1 MSTDI
6 DILHTWALRHG
17 IGFAAVYELRQLMG
31 QIPEL
36 TSEQV
41 CALAGK
47 GEAFVQ
53 SSVRLAAPQHGY
65 QFFRNNVGALKDERG
80 IPVRYGLANDTA
92 ALNKV
97 VKSHDLI
104 GWRSFII
111 TDQHVGQRI
120 AQFAARECKKPEWP
134 GYDPTNEH
142 ERAQQ
147 RFADLVIAAGGEA
160 AFTSGG
166 FPG

>member
-1 MSTDI
+1 MTNVDL
-6 DILHTWALRHG
+6 LHTWALRHG
-17 IGFAAVYELRQLMG
+17 IGHAAIHELRQLMG
-31 QIPEL
+31 HVPEL
-36 TSEQV
+36 STEQA
-41 CALAGK
+41 CALKGK
-47 GEAFVQ
+47 GESFVQ
-53 SSVRLAAPQHGY
+53 TSVRLAAAQHGY

-80 IPVRYGLANDTA
+80 VPIRYGLANDTA

-120 AQFAARECKKPEWP
+120 AQFATRECKKPEWP

-160 AFTSGG
+160 AFTSGS